1 MARNSYWVLITG
13 VSEPA
18 KTNPLLNLMN
28 NESDIDKID
37 LYAKDPYEAK
47 YQFLINKQKSTDLK
61 HLNDS
66 KDFTEYSND
75 MDDIHKNIEE
85 YNPNKKQK
93 ILIVFDDM
101 NADMFSNKKINPIVT
116 KLFIRG
122 KKLKIYYV
130 FITQSYLAVPKY

>member
-1 MARNSYWVLITG
+1 
-13 VSEPA
+13 
-18 KTNPLLNLMN
+18 MN

-37 LYAKDPYEAK
+37 LYATDPYEAK
-47 YQFLINKQKSTDLK
+47 YQFLINKQESTDLK

-85 YNPNKKQK
+85 YNRSKKQK
-93 ILIVFDDM
+93 ILIVFNDM
-101 NADMFSNKKINPIVT
+101 NADMLSNKKLNPIVT

-122 KKLKIYYV
+122 RKLNIFNV
-130 FITQSYLAVPKY
+130 FIAQSYFDVPENIRLNSFNNIQHYFVMKISNKR

>member
-1 MARNSYWVLITG
+1 
-13 VSEPA
+13 
-18 KTNPLLNLMN
+18 MN

-37 LYAKDPYEAK
+37 LYATDPYEAK
-47 YQFLINKQKSTDLK
+47 YQFLINKQESTDLK

-85 YNPNKKQK
+85 YNRTKKQK
-93 ILIVFDDM
+93 ILIVFNDM
-101 NADMFSNKKINPIVT
+101 NADMLSNKKLNPIVT

-130 FITQSYLAVPKY
+130 FITQSYFAVPKYQTKFNTLFCYEISK

>member
-1 MARNSYWVLITG
+1 
-13 VSEPA
+13 
-18 KTNPLLNLMN
+18 MN

-37 LYAKDPYEAK
+37 LYATDPYEAK
-47 YQFLINKQKSTDLK
+47 YQFLINKQESTDLK

-85 YNPNKKQK
+85 YNRSKKQK
-93 ILIVFDDM
+93 ILIVFNDM
-101 NADMFSNKKINPIVT
+101 NADMLSNKKLNPIVT

-130 FITQSYLAVPKY
+130 FITQSYFAVPKYYTKFNTLFCYEISK

>member
-1 MARNSYWVLITG
+1 
-13 VSEPA
+13 
-18 KTNPLLNLMN
+18 MN

-37 LYAKDPYEAK
+37 LYATDPYEAK
-47 YQFLINKQKSTDLK
+47 YQFLINKQESTDLK

-85 YNPNKKQK
+85 YNRSKKQK
-93 ILIVFDDM
+93 ILIVFNDM
-101 NADMFSNKKINPIVT
+101 NADMLSNKKLNPIVT

-122 KKLKIYYV
+122 KKLKIYCFYNTIL
-130 FITQSYLAVPKY
+130 FRCSKILD